1 MYQLDENYLEKKYFL
16 RSIDDNQQWLL
27 IENKLQLILRKS
39 ADICYK
45 QGTITEEERN
55 EFYISGKR
63 LE

>member
-16 RSIDDNQQWLL
+16 RSLDDNQQWVL

-45 QGTITEEERN
+45 QGIITEEERN
-55 EFYISGKR
+55 EFYISGKD
-63 LE
+63 